1 MKKIYPA
8 GIKSKKVFVS
18 VIIAVLGLALMFI
31 LLFAGPK
38 AQRKSQV
45 VNLPGVEFEVVNPAS
60 VSIPVFTRGIANP
73 STQVDLSS
81 EVTGVVVEIS
91 ENFKN
96 GGYFKKDD
104 WLIKVDQS
112 HHLMEMDTAKAEYA
126 SADLNYQRTRANLN
140 SRGRSSRRLTDYAKG
155 KPQLAEAE
163 SRMRAART
171 RLKLAREQL
180 SKTTIKAPFDGR
192 VQVTQVAIKEYI
204 TTGRPIA
211 KIYAINQSEVRLPLS
226 RQQLKLVE
234 VPGLYL
240 NSDVDD
246 SDVQKEALPKVKVMD
261 SSHQYHWQG
270 RLVRSE
276 GNVDPRNRLIYVI
289 AEIVAP
295 YASDPEQPERPPLS
309 AGTFVEARIE
319 GRAHENIVEIPR
331 AALHN
336 RDEVWLL
343 NSDDRIEIRK
353 VNVLYRGKDKVYL
366 NKGLNQGDKVITTPL
381 EVAVNN
387 MRVQVTADSDEP
399 EANEVSTKDRS
410 LIPMNWMQ
418 MKRLNPP
425 LKSQLIKLMQ
435 DSVL

>member
-1 MKKIYPA
+1 MTKVSPS
-8 GIKSKKVFVS
+8 GRKSKKVLVS
-18 VIIAVLGLALMFI
+18 IIIAVLGLVLIAA
-31 LLFAGPK
+31 LLFTGPK
-38 AQRKSQV
+38 AQRKAQV
-45 VNLPGVEFEVVNPAS
+45 INLPGVEFEIVNPAS

-112 HHLMEMDTAKAEYA
+112 HHLMELDTAKAEYA

-180 SKTTIKAPFDGR
+180 AKTTIKAPFDGR

-226 RQQLKLVE
+226 KQQLKLVE

-240 NSDVDD
+240 NSDAAET
-246 SDVQKEALPKVKVMD
+246 QQELPKVQVMD
-261 SSHQYHWQG
+261 SSLQYHWQG

-276 GNVDPRNRLIYVI
+276 GNVDPRNRLVYVV
-289 AEIVAP
+289 AEIMAP
-295 YASDPEQPERPPLS
+295 YASDPAQAERPPLS

-319 GRAHENIVEIPR
+319 GRVHENIVEIPR
-331 AALHN
+331 LALHN

-343 NSDDRIEIRK
+343 NEDSRIEIRK
-353 VNVLYRGKDKVYL
+353 VNVLYRGKDKVYI
-366 NKGLNQGDKVITTPL
+366 NQGLNQGEKVITTPL

-387 MRVQVTADSDEP
+387 MRVQVTLDTQEKP
-399 EANEVSTKDRS
+399 KPTVEVSID
-410 LIPMNWMQ
+410 Q
-418 MKRLNPP
+418 G
-425 LKSQLIKLMQ
+425 
-435 DSVL
+435 DAG